1 MRKVGG
7 YSTVGFRATP
17 PMGRNP
23 LVIDEELL
31 EPEPAL
37 AGADAEAR

>member
-17 PMGRNP
+17 PMGRKP
-23 LVIDEELL
+23 WIEEVDA
-31 EPEPAL
+31 EPELAV
-37 AGADAEAR
+37 AGADAESR